1 MPENN
6 GKMFGG
12 LGKYSSSYNLYA
24 GPGESCKLMLHLAL
38 AKRIQVPF
46 CSLSLS
52 FTIHGHTLPVQENTC
67 MIQ

>member
-1 MPENN
+1 MLENI
-6 GKMFGG
+6 GKRFGG

-38 AKRIQVPF
+38 AERIQVPF

-52 FTIHGHTLPVQENTC
+52 FTIHVHELS
-67 MIQ
+67 IQ